1 MSSKFLT
8 ISALVL
14 CCLFAGRSTRAD
26 SVKIQSPSP
35 NYFAPFTFSCGAG
48 CGFNQGS
55 FPGWASSWEP
65 LRGQHGFG
73 DFLKH
78 GSSAGRDR
86 RTFDWVTIPADVDG
100 GYLTIVSTPE
110 PGSLL
115 LTGVGLIGLA
125 FLAAG
130 FRRKLSVPLKAD
142 C

>member
-35 NYFAPFTFSCGAG
+35 NHFAPFTFSCGAG
-48 CGFNQGS
+48 CGFNTGS
-55 FPGWASSWEP
+55 FLGWTSSWEP
-65 LRGQHGFG
+65 LRGQHDFG
-73 DFLKH
+73 DFHKQ
-78 GSSAGRDR
+78 GSSAGRDG
-86 RTFDWVTIPADVDG
+86 RTFDWVTIPADLDG
-100 GYLTIVSTPE
+100 GHLTIVSTPE

-125 FLAAG
+125 FLAAA